1 MRIRQILPL
10 ALIAIAISVFLASD
24 STQTSS
30 APDTLQR
37 DSEQIAGADFEEFRG
52 RLATLFADLEEA
64 YPNVVA
70 AGGPHELLEQIT
82 EARQLIPELTA
93 EELWVLRDAISQYPA
108 YWDIPTVISLSLEP
122 GPQDQAPQD
131 QAPQASTGSLMS
143 HTCPAPAGGGFF
155 TGPQKHIQN
164 EFLQKKIRLST
175 KAKALLLEAVAMGI
189 PEPLNLI
196 PVAAWLFAEEVVLA
210 EELIILGTEE
220 KNAINDECE
229 EDVHRAIMHDV
240 VGPAVLDLESDLA
253 NHDTNIDGDLIAH
266 DTNIDGDLIIHDGD
280 IKGLIG
286 GVQETLDT
294 TTEMKRVHLQIIALP
309 GGREFL
315 ITADEA
321 GVPVDVEFIAV
332 RYSRG
337 NDPISFVDVLADSTV
352 TTVSPGVHHV
362 EISKLKGSPIDSRSS
377 LAVFEVRH
385 DHGSYTHFG
394 IIVVN

>member
-10 ALIAIAISVFLASD
+10 ALIAIAISAFLAFD

-37 DSEQIAGADFEEFRG
+37 VSEQNAGADLEEFRG
-52 RLATLFADLEEA
+52 RLATLFADLEDA
-64 YPNVVA
+64 HPNVVA
-70 AGGPHELLEQIT
+70 ASGPHELLEQIT

-93 EELWVLRDAISQYPA
+93 EELSVLRDAISQYPA
-108 YWDIPTVISLSLEP
+108 YWDSPTVISLSLEP
-122 GPQDQAPQD
+122 GPQD

-143 HTCPAPAGGGFF
+143 HTCPAPAGGGIF

-164 EFLQKKIRLST
+164 EFLQKKIVLST
-175 KAKALLLEAVAMGI
+175 KAKALILEAAAMGI

-210 EELIILGTEE
+210 EELIINFTEE

-229 EDVHRAIMHDV
+229 EDAHRAIMHDV
-240 VGPAVLDLESDLA
+240 VGPRIDVTLSTRASQTSLDT
-253 NHDTNIDGDLIAH
+253 HDT
-266 DTNIDGDLIIHDGD
+266 D
-280 IKGLIG
+280 IKAIVGD
-286 GVQETLDT
+286 VQETLDT

-337 NDPISFVDVLADSTV
+337 NDPISFVDVLAETTV
-352 TTVSPGVHHV
+352 TTVSPGIHHV
-362 EISKLKGSPIDSRSS
+362 EISKLKGSPIDPRSS